1 LNTSQ
6 TDNLPFGDD
15 ISEPHDGETIIFH
28 NINGIKDM
36 TNWFQILM
44 TMTEL
49 NIDIFGFVE
58 INQKMDNGKKFQWM
72 DQIRKHFYYS
82 QTTHSESKLHY
93 QTKYKPGGTMLTI
106 TGKWQS
112 RVLDQGQDPR
122 GLGQWSYLQL
132 SSKKKSMV
140 IITAYRPCV
149 SNGPTTAWTQ
159 QWLLLREEGIT
170 DPDPVREF
178 HKDLEKQLM
187 QWKEEGKEILL
198 LIDANEPVGG
208 KPDGLTSIIG
218 KAGLTDLVRHCHPHD
233 DDINTHA
240 RGSKQ
245 IDFIFG
251 SPKIRQHCTRAGIL
265 PFGYG
270 YQSDHRALFIKIQI
284 GDILSTS
291 VSPMDSITAWKPIQA
306 TPKERKIFL
315 EEVDRLL
322 QNQNLYERLRKLA
335 SLTNGE
341 WNNEATEE
349 YELCDKRMIES
360 LIIAETKTKK
370 TKTTCICSSS

>member
-1 LNTSQ
+1 
-6 TDNLPFGDD
+6 
-15 ISEPHDGETIIFH
+15 
-28 NINGIKDM
+28 
-36 TNWFQILM
+36 
-44 TMTEL
+44 
-49 NIDIFGFVE
+49 
-58 INQKMDNGKKFQWM
+58 
-72 DQIRKHFYYS
+72 
-82 QTTHSESKLHY
+82 
-93 QTKYKPGGTMLTI
+93 
-106 TGKWQS
+106 
-112 RVLDQGQDPR
+112 
-122 GLGQWSYLQL
+122 
-132 SSKKKSMV
+132 
-140 IITAYRPCV
+140 
-149 SNGPTTAWTQ
+149 
-159 QWLLLREEGIT
+159 
-170 DPDPVREF
+170 
-178 HKDLEKQLM
+178 M

-198 LIDANEPVGG
+198 LIDANEPVGE

-218 KAGLTDLVRHCHPHD
+218 KAGLTDLIRHCHPHD

-291 VSPMDSITAWKPIQA
+291 VSPIDSITARKLIQA

-349 YELCDKRMIES
+349 YEQCDKRMIES
-360 LIIAETKTKK
+360 MIIAETKTKK
-370 TKTTCICSSS
+370 TKTTSWSPAFAQAVNKKSFWKIALSLKMTHKYPSDKFIEWAASLGITDFKQLDINTVKKQMRQAQKELRKIKKKAATLREEHLRDLLTEAELNGEEKLVQRRLQIILRAHEQRKQFSRLKTIFKPRDSGGLSYILVPENFDVEKYPYDPDKVEAWEQLHDQTQVQQFIQKRTSYSTFSHVLKHSGRL